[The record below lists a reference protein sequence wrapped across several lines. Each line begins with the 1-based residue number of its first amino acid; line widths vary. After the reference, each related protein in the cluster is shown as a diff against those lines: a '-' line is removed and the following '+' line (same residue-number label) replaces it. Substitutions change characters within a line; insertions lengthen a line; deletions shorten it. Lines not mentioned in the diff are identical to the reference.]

1 MSLRISEL
9 IKTEWIF
16 PELSA
21 STKEDVLSEIA
32 RGIASAGTGIDA
44 AELLHKLVER
54 ENKASTGADQGLAIP
69 HAMVSSAQN
78 LVVSIGRTA
87 RGIDFG
93 ALDNER
99 SSIFFTIVS
108 PARPLL
114 PGECSYLQAISA
126 VCKLM
131 RSPSVRS
138 RIMTAK
144 DATEMLS
151 VLLAEEAARDC
162 KQTVMV

>member
-1 MSLRISEL
+1 MALRISEL

-16 PELSA
+16 PALSS

-32 RGIASAGTGIDA
+32 RGIAAAGTGIDA

-69 HAMVSSAQN
+69 HAMVSSAQH
-78 LVVSIGRTA
+78 LVVSVGRTS

-99 SSIFFTIVS
+99 SMIFFTIVS
-108 PARPLL
+108 PSRPLL

-131 RSPSVRS
+131 RSAPLRA
-138 RIMTAK
+138 RIMAAK
-144 DATEMLS
+144 DGPEMLS
-151 VLLAEEAARDC
+151 VLLAEEDARDC
-162 KQTVMV
+162 KQAVMA